1 MRLTRPTCSA
11 AILAACS
18 STFIVLIENRL
29 FWSAF
34 FRVLDPGTAHGF
46 LVTAAAFVIL
56 TGTLTAL
63 FLLFSYTFLFRSV
76 LITMLV
82 LSSVIGYFGSAY
94 GVVID
99 GSMVQNIVATDRRE
113 AVELLTIPFVAHVAL
128 YGVLPALTVGLVR
141 VRSLATRRD
150 LWLRTVTFGVTL
162 VSVLAAAIL
171 ISKDLALIGREH
183 KELRLSINPLYPVY
197 AAVKYARKTSGPA
210 VAVTPIGADARQVDA
225 GPRRRR
231 TVIVLVVGET
241 ARGKEFSLNGY
252 GRSTNPFLEK
262 DGVVSFTQAYAC
274 GTSTAESL
282 PCMFSHFHR
291 ADYSPAKAVRH
302 ENALDV
308 LSRAGVNVLWRD
320 NNSGCKGVCARV
332 ATEDLSHASV
342 TGLCNGQECLD
353 EVLLDRLEE
362 RIDRSRADTLIV
374 LHQKGSHGPAYFR
387 RHPSSFSVFLPECI
401 SDAPQDCAGDEI
413 VNAYDNSILYTDYFL
428 HRTIDLLRKR
438 SATDDV
444 VMVYFS
450 DHGESLGE
458 RGLYLHGLPY
468 FIAPDEQTH
477 VPFIVWM
484 SDGYAGDNG
493 VDRDCLRANRSLPY
507 SHANIFHSLL
517 GAFRVRTSVYDRDY
531 DVFAQC
537 RAPGALFARSDI
549 YAVGPGQ

>member
-1 MRLTRPTCSA
+1 
-11 AILAACS
+11 
-18 STFIVLIENRL
+18 
-29 FWSAF
+29 
-34 FRVLDPGTAHGF
+34 
-46 LVTAAAFVIL
+46 
-56 TGTLTAL
+56 
-63 FLLFSYTFLFRSV
+63 
-76 LITMLV
+76 
-82 LSSVIGYFGSAY
+82 
-94 GVVID
+94 
-99 GSMVQNIVATDRRE
+99 
-113 AVELLTIPFVAHVAL
+113 
-128 YGVLPALTVGLVR
+128 
-141 VRSLATRRD
+141 
-150 LWLRTVTFGVTL
+150 
-162 VSVLAAAIL
+162 
-171 ISKDLALIGREH
+171 
-183 KELRLSINPLYPVY
+183 
-197 AAVKYARKTSGPA
+197 
-210 VAVTPIGADARQVDA
+210 
-225 GPRRRR
+225 
-231 TVIVLVVGET
+231 
-241 ARGKEFSLNGY
+241 
-252 GRSTNPFLEK
+252 
-262 DGVVSFTQAYAC
+262 
-274 GTSTAESL
+274 
-282 PCMFSHFHR
+282 
-291 ADYSPAKAVRH
+291 
-302 ENALDV
+302 
-308 LSRAGVNVLWRD
+308 
-320 NNSGCKGVCARV
+320 
-332 ATEDLSHASV
+332 V

-438 SATDDV
+438 SATDDA